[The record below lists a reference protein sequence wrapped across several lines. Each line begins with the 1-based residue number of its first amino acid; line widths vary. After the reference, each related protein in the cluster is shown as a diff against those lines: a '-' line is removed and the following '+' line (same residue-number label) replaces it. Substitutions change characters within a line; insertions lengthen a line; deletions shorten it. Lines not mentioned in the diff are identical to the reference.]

1 MLDVAAGAVEEERNS
16 VGAVELDGVLSE
28 GKKEEEVEGDAVGV
42 VADGEDDSGVTEGAG
57 VANEL
62 GVPVAYVTFLTTP
75 R

>member
-1 MLDVAAGAVEEERNS
+1 M
-16 VGAVELDGVLSE
+16 DGVLSE

-62 GVPVAYVTFLTTP
+62 GVPVEYVTFFTTSS
-75 R
+75 RSLEK